1 MLLHF
6 CQPTESG
13 SKELGR
19 MKPNGGMIYP
29 REVFFFF
36 LPSLFSFSHK
46 GLRFLAQRPSLRKLF
61 KLPESS

>member
-6 CQPTESG
+6 CQPTKLG

-19 MKPNGGMIYP
+19 VKPNGGMIYL

-36 LPSLFSFSHK
+36 FFSLSP
-46 GLRFLAQRPSLRKLF
+46 LFLTQRPSPRKLL
-61 KLPESS
+61 KLPEANQKQK